1 MRRALIVAVCLTGSV
16 PLAWADAAA
25 VTPPASAAASPTPAS
40 PPSTTPA
47 LPDRPGGVSPDTRAP
62 STGAPDTRAQGG
74 VPRDGVVQPAPDATH
89 DLAVKPPNVDP
100 AMAIPPPG
108 TPGGDPTVKPK

>member
-47 LPDRPGGVSPDTRAP
+47 LPDRPGGVSPDTRA
-62 STGAPDTRAQGG
+62 QGG